1 MKKPS
6 KLKAEKIFRLRLDQ
20 EVMDWVIKERG
31 TTNKGNGNVPSR
43 ATEFFHW
50 YSVHRKGFLIN
61 LIEAHYQEIKHL
73 VRIIGRAKKDE
84 QIKIHR

>member
-6 KLKAEKIFRLRLDQ
+6 ESKKIIISRLRLDS
-20 EVMDWVIKERG
+20 EVADWVRKDMG
-31 TTNKGNGNVPSR
+31 LNPKGYGNVPSR

-50 YSVHRKGFLIN
+50 YSVYRKGFLIN

-73 VRIIGRAKKDE
+73 VRIIGRAKKE
-84 QIKIHR
+84 